1 MPLQQGGGPPA
12 QSTDQS
18 DEGGAMRSRT
28 PVAFAAALVL
38 AAGGLAACGDDDED
52 TGASPPPPAAA
63 QTETSGAAGAGGGGG
78 GEAIE
83 VAADPGG
90 EFAFEQDSLSAPAGS
105 VTFELTNQA
114 NIPHDFKIEKDGED
128 IGGTEAVTGGTAEAT
143 VELEAGEYTFYCSV
157 GDHRE
162 QGMEGELTVE

>member
-1 MPLQQGGGPPA
+1 
-12 QSTDQS
+12 
-18 DEGGAMRSRT
+18 MRSRR
-28 PVAFAAALVL
+28 PVALVAAMAL

-52 TGASPPPPAAA
+52 SGASPPPPAAA
-63 QTETSGAAGAGGGGG
+63 QTETARDAGGGGG
-78 GEAIE
+78 ETVA

-90 EFAFEQDSLSAPAGS
+90 DIAFEQDSLTAPAGS
-105 VTFELTNQA
+105 VTFEFTNEA

-128 IGGTEAVTGGTAEAT
+128 VGGTEVITGETAEAT

-162 QGMEGELTVE
+162 DGMEGELTVE

>member
-1 MPLQQGGGPPA
+1 
-12 QSTDQS
+12 
-18 DEGGAMRSRT
+18 MRSRT
-28 PVAFAAALVL
+28 PVALVAAMVL

-63 QTETSGAAGAGGGGG
+63 QTETTGAAGGGG
-78 GEAIE
+78 ETVA

-90 EFAFEQDSLSAPAGS
+90 DLAFEQDSLTAPAGS
-105 VTFELTNQA
+105 VTFAFTNEA

-128 IGGTEAVTGGTAEAT
+128 VGGTDPVTGDSTEAT
-143 VELEAGEYTFYCSV
+143 VELEAGTYTYYCSI
-157 GDHRE
+157 GNHRE